1 MKHAFLIMAHNNIE
15 ILNTMLHLLDNVE
28 NDIFIH
34 IDKKTKHYHIWK
46 GNKSLIII
54 LNKRFNIKWASNS
67 QIKLELY
74 MFTEAFKHGPYLY
87 YHLLS
92 GVDMPIKSNKYI
104 HDFFNKNYGKEFVG
118 FVPIEVMKK
127 EKFKVLNYHFF
138 TKHLKDKTSRWTKLH
153 WKLIDFQIKHGIS
166 RKPLHEYRKGSN
178 WVSIS
183 NNFVNYL
190 ISNKKRILKEYR
202 FTFGCDEIFLQTEL
216 WNSPYRNS
224 IFDIDDEYNSSVR
237 KIDWKRG
244 SPYIWKE
251 SDYQELMS
259 SNAIFAR
266 KFDLDN
272 IKVVDLIY
280 NTLLENKNN

>member
-15 ILNTMLHLLDNVE
+15 ILNTLLHLLDDVE

-34 IDKKTKHYHIWK
+34 IDKKTKHYDIWK
-46 GNKSLIII
+46 GNKSLIIV
-54 LNKRFNIKWASNS
+54 LNKRFDIKWANES

-92 GVDMPIKSNKYI
+92 GVDMPIKNNKYI
-104 HDFFNKNYGKEFVG
+104 HDFFNRNQGKEFVG

-127 EKFKVLNYHFF
+127 ETFKVLNYHFF
-138 TKHLKDKTSRWTKLH
+138 TNHLKDKTNRWTKLH
-153 WKLIDFQIKHGIS
+153 WKLIDFQIKYGIS
-166 RKPLHEYRKGSN
+166 RKPIHEYRKGSN
-178 WVSIS
+178 WVSIT
-183 NNFVNYL
+183 NDFVKYL
-190 ISNKKRILKEYR
+190 ISKKQEILKEYR

-216 WNSPYRNS
+216 WNSPYRHK
-224 IFDIDDEYNSSVR
+224 IYDIDDEFNSSVR

-244 SPYIWKE
+244 YPYIWQE
-251 SDYQELMS
+251 SDYNELMS

-266 KFDLDN
+266 KFDLNN
-272 IKVVDLIY
+272 INVVDRIRD
-280 NTLLENKNN
+280 TLLKNRND